1 MHSNVDGALS
11 LDETNHLRH
20 RIFPRDRDQHVH
32 VIRLQMALLDPAF
45 LLRSQLV
52 KDFPKV
58 LSYMPK
64 QHLPAALWNEDDV
77 VFALPLGVT

>member
-1 MHSNVDGALS
+1 M
-11 LDETNHLRH
+11 T
-20 RIFPRDRDQHVH
+20 
-32 VIRLQMALLDPAF
+32 LLDPAF

-64 QHLPAALWNEDDV
+64 RRLPPALGNEDDV